1 MFSTNIKFY
10 GISGQLF
17 GLISSFLGNRWLLR
31 FSGWEVFT
39 KIFSYVGVL
48 QGFIL
53 GSTLFLL
60 YINDFPDD
68 LICNIVIYADDT
80 TLFEL

>member
-1 MFSTNIKFY
+1 MEFLASY
-10 GISGQLF
+10 LALF
-17 GLISSFLGNRWLLR
+17 LLFLVIDGFCVFLDGKSSQKYSVN
-31 FSGWEVFT
+31 
-39 KIFSYVGVL
+39 VGVL

-60 YINDFPDD
+60 YINGFPDD